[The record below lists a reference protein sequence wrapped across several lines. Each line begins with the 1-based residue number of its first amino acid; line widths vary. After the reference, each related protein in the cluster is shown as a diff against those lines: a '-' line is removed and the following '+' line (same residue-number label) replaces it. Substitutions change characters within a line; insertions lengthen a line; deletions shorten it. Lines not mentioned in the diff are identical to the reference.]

1 MWADGWTDSHDKCNT
16 RFSEIC
22 EAPNIVQ
29 FVLFL
34 NIRKTRSYLD
44 LSQMGTA

>member
-1 MWADGWTDSHDKCNT
+1 MWTDGRTDSHDEYNT
-16 RFSEIC
+16 RFSEIY
-22 EAPNIVQ
+22 EVPNIVQ

-44 LSQMGTA
+44 LRRVGTA